1 MARTATNPATG
12 EKLIFI
18 NNQWVPVERTA
29 TNPNTGEKAYFAANT
44 WTVAEATAPQPQEL
58 IPEVPEPIPE
68 VPEPTPEVPE
78 PAPDVQEDSS
88 LFGKVSDF
96 YRSVSPI
103 NLFNKAVLYKAQN
116 LDTVGEGKSGFGMG
130 LGNVLLTPKT
140 LNLQFQSSSI
150 RTNQRYL
157 EAMRAIDNGA
167 SPTKAAAMFPGK
179 VELTFL
185 TQYAKADPDR
195 KAKLIQNNVKGIEES
210 LNKIEELYP
219 ELTKKR
225 QELAEKYPAKVGDL
239 TDIRNPVDALNW
251 LSYNVG
257 AALPQLAP
265 TVGAAYVAGPVGALA
280 VSTPLALQ
288 ETINNRIEFLADK
301 LQGMSTEE
309 QAKYVSDYLEESKNV
324 TYAVGAVVGLL
335 DLVGGP
341 TRTVLQNQI
350 LKRIGKDFGEES
362 IQSFQT
368 ELGKQIGKE
377 VLEEFITGGAQS
389 TAQLVGEK
397 ALGEIEK
404 IITGENLKQILNDA
418 AAEAAGALGASPMS
432 AVSTY
437 NTWKERTE
445 IIAKQKI
452 AAQINAETNGQL
464 QLFPELGQQEPARD
478 FAESRTVEPSL
489 EEQLATPFELEAPI
503 ERPPAEVQPDIVDTE
518 EEAQIQDMLEA
529 DRAEE
534 AAQALATRGIDEEQD
549 ATERETAAQFE
560 TLNLPPI
567 TTPDEELQNIQER
580 IETTRAAETKAKRQ
594 PILDKVMENPSIA
607 TIEDSVAAVSAELK
621 RQGFRDTN
629 VSESELEQLT
639 KSVADKADVAESTAI
654 LESLIPEEGAR
665 AAAREAQLK
674 QRRAQPAPTRTL
686 PPTAEPAQPQQPAPT
701 EPAQPQQPAPTEP
714 AQPTSPTQKLS
725 GLGEVIRQQKALE
738 AAEEDTTTTKPTA
751 TEPTTPAT
759 PAPPAPP
766 TTTTVKKATALQD
779 SEITNPDVQK
789 ILKAKNAKV
798 NDRNQYNALQAF
810 KQFITGTFQPT
821 AQEKKAK
828 QPSGFDLPALRGS
841 ARTQGVAKT
850 LDIAL
855 RDMAVASVTPLDP
868 NLLKI
873 KKLNDVAKAGISWV
887 RKNLSEEI
895 NNKLDAYIE
904 EAQEFIA
911 KAEARDAKR
920 VEDEAPD
927 VSVWEGA
934 PTGSGSRMATN
945 MPLRAYQLSDFQDLR
960 GFYNQEK
967 AEAGEVTA
975 VPVDVAKTQI
985 KQIQKTRDELVKT
998 AKAEDAIDGN
1008 VADIIEGTDEDFNT
1022 ITLDDIGLDLDGR
1035 NSLEELLIK
1044 DAVAAT
1050 MPMVSE
1056 AVSDHVL
1063 DGNFRLA
1070 LDQFA
1075 NDTSNKQLAKIARLL
1090 ANKLNKNVKVE
1101 FVDTP
1106 ITDRKGRPAVA
1117 SFNGNTNTIQFD
1129 LNEPLSSHALLH
1141 EAFHAVTFDTLSN
1154 PSHPITKQL
1163 RSIFNDLRGAV
1174 QGAYG
1179 LESVS
1184 DFANEIFINDT
1195 FKADLASTKS
1205 KNGNLTLWE
1214 RVIKAF
1220 KKLLGL
1226 DSGTNKKAVETATEL
1241 VNTLLATQP
1250 NARNATTI
1258 RQDIWRANELT
1269 DADMEKAL
1277 KPLLGGYKFLPPS
1290 DLKRLWS
1297 NLKNASARVR
1307 AFTIN
1312 AVGIEAIA
1320 DMTKDTL
1327 PAAADLQ
1334 KVLLNIDGTR
1344 QNLMIRFQSLKTDM
1358 YKAFRKRGGLVTDMD
1373 AIETIA
1379 QLVSISTMNEVDVLD
1394 PTKSEKYYSSYI
1406 VRYGTSDRQIKEALF
1421 DTAEKANAEA
1431 EKLRADRKK
1440 AREEG
1445 KPSIAETVQVISP
1458 SKRRLDAYK
1467 EATKLKNKL
1476 TPAQR
1481 GVFVTMRDEY
1491 VKIDKA
1497 IKKAEDDN
1505 IDKIDADVN
1514 LKNTVRDI
1522 LFRQRLEAGSIAP
1535 YFPAFREGDF
1545 WVSFVYKDEANRTQ
1559 AGYMAFK
1566 SEAEQEAA
1574 VDKLNESD
1582 WVESAEALDEAS
1594 IRKDINAGKISI
1606 ELLNKLQTQVKKA
1619 LKDAGVDPASES
1631 AQEINEFVTDLIL
1644 RSLPEQ
1650 SVIQSRK
1657 ARKGLAGFEGDPLYV
1672 YSKKMPQLINAYANI
1687 QNRVDLSKAA
1697 RDVMDQSRG
1706 KDRLTQ
1712 EIAVSLA
1719 GSEEQTN
1726 KRFGG
1731 LKSYVEFAKNPYLNP
1746 TIRLLR
1752 AGAFI
1757 GNLGFNVSSVAVNTM
1772 IMPIVVWGRLTARY
1786 GAVTATRLMVTSFIQ
1801 YMGTAGLVYRE
1812 GTRAVDKDG
1821 KPLSSEDVIKRE
1833 LGGFSLTNDET
1844 VLNNEYYKPFK
1855 PLIKLMKQYGFD
1867 TRTIAQETA
1876 EIDAVSSQFLNKI
1889 LYASAFLFNHSER
1902 AIRQGTLMAF
1912 YRAEL
1917 EQRTGKK
1924 YGQLTDADIE
1934 QHGEEAANLAVQ
1946 ETLWTNTSPLLT
1958 TAPRFAQSN
1967 LTALIMQFQRVPAML
1982 LYGQLRAINSVKTL
1996 LFNSA
2001 ETEAQREEAKMLTKF
2016 LVYETLAGYALLGV
2030 KGVPFYGVAVALAN
2044 NIPGL
2049 LNDDDDE
2056 DDADTLVRKASG
2068 DFWYYGLIAYL
2079 TGGDITDRAGVT
2091 NLLIRDRRNYRGE
2104 RTAWDTFEGLGG
2116 ASASLIRDFY
2126 DLTNSVVEAQQGPPV
2141 TSRYDEALRKIPLRA
2156 VSNIIQGYS
2165 LLHDK
2170 EYRTRR
2176 GDLITDVS
2184 TRDALLK
2191 AFGFNPVTMREGIDK
2206 LNLNYRKKEGAEA
2219 KKQSLQDRWNIAR
2232 DELEDPKVLPDVKAD
2247 IQEYLDN
2254 EWRELVMDY
2263 NTKHP
2268 ENPITGK
2275 GLLQSRR
2282 ERLKRSA
2289 VAEITGGLPV
2299 NRKYIQQILDSNAE
2313 FDEDL

>member
-1 MARTATNPATG
+1 MARTATNPTTG

-18 NNQWVPVERTA
+18 NNQWVPIERTA
-29 TNPNTGEKAYFAANT
+29 TNPDTGARAYFASNI
-44 WTVAEATAPQPQEL
+44 WTVDDAPQPQEPL
-58 IPEVPEPIPE
+58 PQEPLPQ
-68 VPEPTPEVPE
+68 EPT
-78 PAPDVQEDSS
+78 PDVQEDTS

-96 YRSVSPI
+96 YQSVSPV
-103 NLFNKAVLYKAQN
+103 NLLNKAALYKAQN
-116 LDTVGEGKSGFGMG
+116 LDTVGESKSGFGMG
-130 LGNVLLTPKT
+130 LGNIALIPET

-150 RTNQRYL
+150 GTNQRYL

-167 SPTKAAAMFPGK
+167 SPTEAAAMFPGK
-179 VELTFL
+179 VELPFL
-185 TQYAKADPDR
+185 TQYAEADSDK
-195 KAKLIQNNVKGIEES
+195 KAKLVQNNVKGIEES

-225 QELAEKYPAKVGDL
+225 QELAEKYPAKVENL

-265 TVGAAYVAGPVGALA
+265 TVGAAYLTGPVGALA
-280 VSTPLALQ
+280 VSAPLGLQ
-288 ETINNRIEFLADK
+288 ETINNRTAFLADK

-309 QAKYVSDYLEESKNV
+309 QAKYISDYLDESKDV

-335 DLVGGP
+335 DLAGGP
-341 TRTVLQNQI
+341 TKTVLRNQI
-350 LKRIGKDFGEES
+350 LKRIGKDFGEDTV
-362 IQSFQT
+362 QSFQT

-377 VLEEFITGGAQS
+377 VLEEFVTGGAQS
-389 TAQLVGEK
+389 ATQLVGQK
-397 ALGEIEK
+397 TLGEIEK
-404 IITGENLKQILNDA
+404 LVTGENLKQILNDA
-418 AAEAAGALGASPMS
+418 AAEAAGALGGSPIS

-437 NTWKERTE
+437 NTWKQRTE
-445 IIAKQKI
+445 QIAKQKI
-452 AAQINAETNGQL
+452 AALVNAETDGQL
-464 QLFPELGQQEPARD
+464 QLFPELGRQ
-478 FAESRTVEPSL
+478 
-489 EEQLATPFELEAPI
+489 QLAGLPVPETPT
-503 ERPPAEVQPDIVDTE
+503 ERPSAEVQPDMLDIS

-534 AAQALATRGIDEEQD
+534 AAQALATRGIDEEQ
-549 ATERETAAQFE
+549 ATTERETAAQFE
-560 TLNLPPI
+560 ALNLPPT

-594 PILDKVMENPSIA
+594 PILDKVMENLSIS
-607 TIEDSVAAVSAELK
+607 TIEDSVAAVSAELR

-639 KSVADKADVAESTAI
+639 KSVADKKDRAKSTAT

-674 QRRAQPAPTRTL
+674 QRRTQPAPTPTP
-686 PPTAEPAQPQQPAPT
+686 PPTAELAQPQQPAPI

-714 AQPTSPTQKLS
+714 AQPTAPTQKLS

-738 AAEEDTTTTKPTA
+738 EAEKATTPTEPKATKPAAST
-751 TEPTTPAT
+751 TPTTR
-759 PAPPAPP
+759 
-766 TTTTVKKATALQD
+766 TVKKATALQD

-798 NDRNQYNALQAF
+798 NDRNQYSALQAF

-821 AQEKKAK
+821 SQEKKAK

-911 KAEARDAKR
+911 RAEALDAKR
-920 VEDEAPD
+920 VEDETPD

-967 AEAGEVTA
+967 AEAGEVTT
-975 VPVDVAKTQI
+975 VPVDATETRI
-985 KQIQKTRDELVKT
+985 KQIRKTRDELVKT
-998 AKAEDAIDGN
+998 AKTEDSIDGN

-1075 NDTSNKQLAKIARLL
+1075 NDTSNKQLARIARLL

-1154 PSHPITKQL
+1154 PSHPVTKQL
-1163 RSIFNDLRGAV
+1163 RSIFNDLRGAI

-1205 KNGNLTLWE
+1205 KTGNLTLWE
-1214 RVIKAF
+1214 KVIKAF

-1277 KPLLGGYKFLPPS
+1277 KPLLGGYKFLPPA
-1290 DLKRLWS
+1290 DLKRMWNS
-1297 NLKNASARVR
+1297 LKNASAKVR

-1312 AVGIEAIA
+1312 GIGLEAIV
-1320 DMTKDTL
+1320 DMAKDTL
-1327 PAAADLQ
+1327 PAAATLQ
-1334 KVLLNIDGTR
+1334 KVLLAIDGTR
-1344 QNLMIRFQSLKTDM
+1344 NELMTKFQTFKTDM
-1358 YKAFRKRGGLVTDMD
+1358 YKAFRADIKALE
-1373 AIETIA
+1373 ILSE
-1379 QLVSISTMNEVDVLD
+1379 LVSISTMNEVDALD

-1406 VRYGTSDRQIKEALF
+1406 VRYGTKDRQIREKLF
-1421 DTAEKANAEA
+1421 ATAEKANRAAER
-1431 EKLRADRKK
+1431 LRRVRKK
-1440 AREEG
+1440 ASEEG
-1445 KPSIAETVQVISP
+1445 KPSIVEAVQVVRP
-1458 SKRRLDAYK
+1458 SKNRLDAYK

-1505 IDKIDADVN
+1505 IDKIDADAN

-1522 LFRQRLEAGSIAP
+1522 LFRQRLEAGSISP

-1566 SEAEQEAA
+1566 SEAEQQAA
-1574 VDKLNESD
+1574 VDRLNEAD
-1582 WVESAEALDEAS
+1582 WVESAEALDEAA
-1594 IRKDINAGKISI
+1594 IRKDINTGKISI

-1697 RDVMDQSRG
+1697 REVMDQSRG

-1712 EIAVSLA
+1712 EIAISLA
-1719 GSEEQTN
+1719 GSQEQTN
-1726 KRFGG
+1726 KRLGK
-1731 LKSYVEFAKNPYLNP
+1731 LRSYVEFAKNPYLNP

-1752 AGAFI
+1752 AAAFI

-1772 IMPIVVWGRLTARY
+1772 IMPIIVWARLSSKYGVVR
-1786 GAVTATRLMVTSFIQ
+1786 ATRLMTTSLIQ
-1801 YMGTAGLVYRE
+1801 YMGTAGRVYRE
-1812 GTRAVDKDG
+1812 GTRAVDENG
-1821 KPLSSEDVIKRE
+1821 KPLSSQDIIKRE

-1844 VLNNEYYKPFK
+1844 VMNNDYYKPFK

-1876 EIDAVSSQFLNKI
+1876 EIDAVSSQFLNKL
-1889 LYASAFLFNHSER
+1889 LYASAFVFNHSER

-1917 EQRTGKK
+1917 EQRTGKS
-1924 YGQLTDADIE
+1924 YGQLTDADIAK
-1934 QHGEEAANLAVQ
+1934 HGDEAAMIAVQ

-1958 TAPRFAQSN
+1958 TAPRFAQSG
-1967 LTALIMQFQRVPAML
+1967 LTALLMQFQRVPAMI
-1982 LYGQLRAINSVKTL
+1982 LYGQLRAIKSVGTL
-1996 LFNSA
+1996 LRNSA
-2001 ETEAQREEAKMLTKF
+2001 KTAAQREEAKMLTKF
-2016 LVYETLAGYALLGV
+2016 LVYQTLAGYTFLGV
-2030 KGVPFYGVAVALAN
+2030 KGIPFYGVAVALAN
-2044 NIPGL
+2044 QIL
-2049 LNDDDDE
+2049 LGEDDDE
-2056 DDADTLVRKASG
+2056 DDADTLVRKALG
-2068 DFWYYGLIAYL
+2068 EFWYYGLIAYL
-2079 TGGDITDRAGVT
+2079 TGADITDRAGVT
-2091 NLLIRDRRNYRGE
+2091 NLLIRDRRNFRGE
-2104 RTAWDTFEGLGG
+2104 ATGWDTFEAAGG
-2116 ASASLIRDFY
+2116 ASASLIRDVY
-2126 DLTNSVVEAQQGPPV
+2126 DLINNTVEAQKGPPV
-2141 TSRYDEALRKIPLRA
+2141 TGKYDEVIRKIPLRA
-2156 VSNIIQGYS
+2156 VSNIIQGYG

-2176 GDLITDVS
+2176 GDLITDIS

-2206 LNLNYRKKEGAEA
+2206 LNLNYRKIEGAEA
-2219 KKQSLQDRWNIAR
+2219 KKQLLQDWWNEAR
-2232 DELEDPKVLPDVKAD
+2232 NDLDDPKVLPDVKAD

-2254 EWRELVMDY
+2254 EWMELIRDY

-2268 ENPITGK
+2268 ENQITAK
-2275 GLLQSRR
+2275 GLAQSRR
-2282 ERLKRSA
+2282 ERLRRSA
-2289 VAEITGGLPV
+2289 VAERTGGLPV
-2299 NRKYIQQILDSNAE
+2299 DRKYIQQILESNAE